1 MSKIHFDIIEPA
13 FRSSGYN
20 LVVLENDNRDAIN
33 TGLRFVNNDA
43 CYPSLMVV
51 GQIMDAV
58 LSGKYDMT
66 KTAVLMSQTGGGCRA
81 SNYMGF
87 IRRALAKAGYPDVPV
102 ISINLAS
109 LEKNPGF
116 KFTPA
121 LVQKGMYGLVFGDI
135 FLRCLYH
142 VRPYE
147 AEPGSANALHEK
159 WKEKCIAF
167 LSQDKLLSHRT
178 YKKMCREMIRDF
190 DKLPILDIQKPRVG
204 IVGEILVKF
213 APAANNHLV
222 ELLES
227 EGAEAVVPDLLDF
240 FLYCFYNANFKAE
253 KLGMSDKSVSKWERG
268 VCLPDVS
275 VYKELCSILGIS
287 LNEFLAGE
295 DIAQENMIQKSE
307 TNIIEVI
314 RDNINK
320 QKCLKVMRCI
330 LLVIS
335 ICAVAVIGFIIYRLK
350 KPQNYISPIAKDSI
364 EMQTAELLAG
374 PDGAFIY
381 KFVTTDEYKKLRL
394 HIYQYES
401 GKLSNQDK
409 VEIGFEDIGS
419 PKSGEI
425 VMVPDFGNYVIKLI
439 ISGDGSKLST
449 EIPVLENV
457 EDREYYGRSA
467 TEIQNVVDIR
477 YNKQQP
483 LIAFLYDDDTM
494 SVPALDDLINSQT
507 DLLSK
512 NDYVYYVA
520 FEFCK

>member
-1 MSKIHFDIIEPA
+1 MDLIKI
-13 FRSSGYN
+13 
-20 LVVLENDNRDAIN
+20 
-33 TGLRFVNNDA
+33 
-43 CYPSLMVV
+43 
-51 GQIMDAV
+51 
-58 LSGKYDMT
+58 GKYIAGKRKSLGMT
-66 KTAVLMSQTGGGCRA
+66 QRQL
-81 SNYMGF
+81 
-87 IRRALAKAGYPDVPV
+87 
-102 ISINLAS
+102 
-109 LEKNPGF
+109 
-116 KFTPA
+116 
-121 LVQKGMYGLVFGDI
+121 
-135 FLRCLYH
+135 
-142 VRPYE
+142 
-147 AEPGSANALHEK
+147 
-159 WKEKCIAF
+159 
-167 LSQDKLLSHRT
+167 
-178 YKKMCREMIRDF
+178 
-190 DKLPILDIQKPRVG
+190 
-204 IVGEILVKF
+204 
-213 APAANNHLV
+213 
-222 ELLES
+222 
-227 EGAEAVVPDLLDF
+227 
-240 FLYCFYNANFKAE
+240 AE

-330 LLVIS
+330 LLVTS

>member
-1 MSKIHFDIIEPA
+1 MDLIKI
-13 FRSSGYN
+13 
-20 LVVLENDNRDAIN
+20 
-33 TGLRFVNNDA
+33 
-43 CYPSLMVV
+43 
-51 GQIMDAV
+51 
-58 LSGKYDMT
+58 GKYIAGKRKSLGMT
-66 KTAVLMSQTGGGCRA
+66 
-81 SNYMGF
+81 
-87 IRRALAKAGYPDVPV
+87 
-102 ISINLAS
+102 
-109 LEKNPGF
+109 
-116 KFTPA
+116 
-121 LVQKGMYGLVFGDI
+121 QKQL
-135 FLRCLYH
+135 
-142 VRPYE
+142 
-147 AEPGSANALHEK
+147 
-159 WKEKCIAF
+159 
-167 LSQDKLLSHRT
+167 
-178 YKKMCREMIRDF
+178 
-190 DKLPILDIQKPRVG
+190 
-204 IVGEILVKF
+204 
-213 APAANNHLV
+213 
-222 ELLES
+222 
-227 EGAEAVVPDLLDF
+227 
-240 FLYCFYNANFKAE
+240 AE

-394 HIYQYES
+394 HIYRYES

-409 VEIGFEDIGS
+409 VEMGFEDIGS

-425 VMVPDFGNYVIKLI
+425 VMVPDFDNYAIKLI
-439 ISGDGSKLST
+439 ISGGGSRLST
-449 EIPVLENV
+449 EIPILENV
-457 EDREYYGRSA
+457 ENREYYGRTA
-467 TEIQNVVDIR
+467 TEIKNVVDIR
-477 YNKQQP
+477 YDKQQP
-483 LIAFLYDDDTM
+483 LIAFVYDNDEM
-494 SVPALDDLINSQT
+494 SVPTLDDFINSQT
-507 DLLSK
+507 DFLSK

>member
-1 MSKIHFDIIEPA
+1 MRWMDLIKI
-13 FRSSGYN
+13 
-20 LVVLENDNRDAIN
+20 
-33 TGLRFVNNDA
+33 
-43 CYPSLMVV
+43 
-51 GQIMDAV
+51 
-58 LSGKYDMT
+58 GKYIAGKRKSLGMT
-66 KTAVLMSQTGGGCRA
+66 QRQL
-81 SNYMGF
+81 
-87 IRRALAKAGYPDVPV
+87 
-102 ISINLAS
+102 
-109 LEKNPGF
+109 
-116 KFTPA
+116 
-121 LVQKGMYGLVFGDI
+121 
-135 FLRCLYH
+135 
-142 VRPYE
+142 
-147 AEPGSANALHEK
+147 
-159 WKEKCIAF
+159 
-167 LSQDKLLSHRT
+167 
-178 YKKMCREMIRDF
+178 
-190 DKLPILDIQKPRVG
+190 
-204 IVGEILVKF
+204 
-213 APAANNHLV
+213 
-222 ELLES
+222 
-227 EGAEAVVPDLLDF
+227 
-240 FLYCFYNANFKAE
+240 AE

-419 PKSGEI
+419 SKSGEI

-449 EIPVLENV
+449 EIPILENV

>member
-1 MSKIHFDIIEPA
+1 MDLIKI
-13 FRSSGYN
+13 
-20 LVVLENDNRDAIN
+20 
-33 TGLRFVNNDA
+33 
-43 CYPSLMVV
+43 
-51 GQIMDAV
+51 
-58 LSGKYDMT
+58 GKYIAGKRKSLGMT
-66 KTAVLMSQTGGGCRA
+66 QRQL
-81 SNYMGF
+81 
-87 IRRALAKAGYPDVPV
+87 
-102 ISINLAS
+102 
-109 LEKNPGF
+109 
-116 KFTPA
+116 
-121 LVQKGMYGLVFGDI
+121 
-135 FLRCLYH
+135 
-142 VRPYE
+142 
-147 AEPGSANALHEK
+147 
-159 WKEKCIAF
+159 
-167 LSQDKLLSHRT
+167 
-178 YKKMCREMIRDF
+178 
-190 DKLPILDIQKPRVG
+190 
-204 IVGEILVKF
+204 
-213 APAANNHLV
+213 
-222 ELLES
+222 
-227 EGAEAVVPDLLDF
+227 
-240 FLYCFYNANFKAE
+240 AE

-374 PDGAFIY
+374 PDGAFVY
-381 KFVTTDEYKKLRL
+381 KFITTDEYKKLRL
-394 HIYQYES
+394 HIYRYES
-401 GKLSNQDK
+401 GKLSDQDK
-409 VEIGFEDIGS
+409 VEMGFEDIGS

>member
-1 MSKIHFDIIEPA
+1 MDLIKI
-13 FRSSGYN
+13 
-20 LVVLENDNRDAIN
+20 
-33 TGLRFVNNDA
+33 
-43 CYPSLMVV
+43 
-51 GQIMDAV
+51 
-58 LSGKYDMT
+58 GKYIAGKRKSLGMT
-66 KTAVLMSQTGGGCRA
+66 QRQL
-81 SNYMGF
+81 
-87 IRRALAKAGYPDVPV
+87 
-102 ISINLAS
+102 
-109 LEKNPGF
+109 
-116 KFTPA
+116 
-121 LVQKGMYGLVFGDI
+121 
-135 FLRCLYH
+135 
-142 VRPYE
+142 
-147 AEPGSANALHEK
+147 
-159 WKEKCIAF
+159 
-167 LSQDKLLSHRT
+167 
-178 YKKMCREMIRDF
+178 
-190 DKLPILDIQKPRVG
+190 
-204 IVGEILVKF
+204 
-213 APAANNHLV
+213 
-222 ELLES
+222 
-227 EGAEAVVPDLLDF
+227 
-240 FLYCFYNANFKAE
+240 AE

-449 EIPVLENV
+449 EIPILENV

-467 TEIQNVVDIR
+467 TEIQNVVDMR

>member
-1 MSKIHFDIIEPA
+1 MDLIKI
-13 FRSSGYN
+13 
-20 LVVLENDNRDAIN
+20 
-33 TGLRFVNNDA
+33 
-43 CYPSLMVV
+43 
-51 GQIMDAV
+51 
-58 LSGKYDMT
+58 GKYIAGKRKSLGMT
-66 KTAVLMSQTGGGCRA
+66 
-81 SNYMGF
+81 
-87 IRRALAKAGYPDVPV
+87 
-102 ISINLAS
+102 
-109 LEKNPGF
+109 
-116 KFTPA
+116 
-121 LVQKGMYGLVFGDI
+121 QKQL
-135 FLRCLYH
+135 
-142 VRPYE
+142 
-147 AEPGSANALHEK
+147 
-159 WKEKCIAF
+159 
-167 LSQDKLLSHRT
+167 
-178 YKKMCREMIRDF
+178 
-190 DKLPILDIQKPRVG
+190 
-204 IVGEILVKF
+204 
-213 APAANNHLV
+213 
-222 ELLES
+222 
-227 EGAEAVVPDLLDF
+227 
-240 FLYCFYNANFKAE
+240 AE

-350 KPQNYISPIAKDSI
+350 KPQNYISPIVKDSI

>member
-1 MSKIHFDIIEPA
+1 MRWMDLIKI
-13 FRSSGYN
+13 
-20 LVVLENDNRDAIN
+20 
-33 TGLRFVNNDA
+33 
-43 CYPSLMVV
+43 
-51 GQIMDAV
+51 
-58 LSGKYDMT
+58 GKYIAGKRKSLGMT
-66 KTAVLMSQTGGGCRA
+66 QRQL
-81 SNYMGF
+81 
-87 IRRALAKAGYPDVPV
+87 
-102 ISINLAS
+102 
-109 LEKNPGF
+109 
-116 KFTPA
+116 
-121 LVQKGMYGLVFGDI
+121 
-135 FLRCLYH
+135 
-142 VRPYE
+142 
-147 AEPGSANALHEK
+147 
-159 WKEKCIAF
+159 
-167 LSQDKLLSHRT
+167 
-178 YKKMCREMIRDF
+178 
-190 DKLPILDIQKPRVG
+190 
-204 IVGEILVKF
+204 
-213 APAANNHLV
+213 
-222 ELLES
+222 
-227 EGAEAVVPDLLDF
+227 
-240 FLYCFYNANFKAE
+240 AE

-449 EIPVLENV
+449 EIPILENV

>member
-1 MSKIHFDIIEPA
+1 MDFIKI
-13 FRSSGYN
+13 
-20 LVVLENDNRDAIN
+20 
-33 TGLRFVNNDA
+33 
-43 CYPSLMVV
+43 
-51 GQIMDAV
+51 
-58 LSGKYDMT
+58 GKYIAGKRKSLGMT
-66 KTAVLMSQTGGGCRA
+66 QRQL
-81 SNYMGF
+81 
-87 IRRALAKAGYPDVPV
+87 
-102 ISINLAS
+102 
-109 LEKNPGF
+109 
-116 KFTPA
+116 
-121 LVQKGMYGLVFGDI
+121 
-135 FLRCLYH
+135 
-142 VRPYE
+142 
-147 AEPGSANALHEK
+147 
-159 WKEKCIAF
+159 
-167 LSQDKLLSHRT
+167 
-178 YKKMCREMIRDF
+178 
-190 DKLPILDIQKPRVG
+190 
-204 IVGEILVKF
+204 
-213 APAANNHLV
+213 
-222 ELLES
+222 
-227 EGAEAVVPDLLDF
+227 
-240 FLYCFYNANFKAE
+240 AE

-374 PDGAFIY
+374 PDGAFVY
-381 KFVTTDEYKKLRL
+381 KFITTDEYKKLRL

>member
-1 MSKIHFDIIEPA
+1 MDLIKI
-13 FRSSGYN
+13 
-20 LVVLENDNRDAIN
+20 
-33 TGLRFVNNDA
+33 
-43 CYPSLMVV
+43 
-51 GQIMDAV
+51 
-58 LSGKYDMT
+58 GKYIAGKRKSLGMT
-66 KTAVLMSQTGGGCRA
+66 QRQL
-81 SNYMGF
+81 
-87 IRRALAKAGYPDVPV
+87 
-102 ISINLAS
+102 
-109 LEKNPGF
+109 
-116 KFTPA
+116 
-121 LVQKGMYGLVFGDI
+121 
-135 FLRCLYH
+135 
-142 VRPYE
+142 
-147 AEPGSANALHEK
+147 
-159 WKEKCIAF
+159 
-167 LSQDKLLSHRT
+167 
-178 YKKMCREMIRDF
+178 
-190 DKLPILDIQKPRVG
+190 
-204 IVGEILVKF
+204 
-213 APAANNHLV
+213 
-222 ELLES
+222 
-227 EGAEAVVPDLLDF
+227 
-240 FLYCFYNANFKAE
+240 AE

-374 PDGAFIY
+374 PDGAFVY
-381 KFVTTDEYKKLRL
+381 KFITTDEYKKLRL

-467 TEIQNVVDIR
+467 TEIQNIVDIR

-483 LIAFLYDDDTM
+483 LIAFLYDDETM

-507 DLLSK
+507 EFISN